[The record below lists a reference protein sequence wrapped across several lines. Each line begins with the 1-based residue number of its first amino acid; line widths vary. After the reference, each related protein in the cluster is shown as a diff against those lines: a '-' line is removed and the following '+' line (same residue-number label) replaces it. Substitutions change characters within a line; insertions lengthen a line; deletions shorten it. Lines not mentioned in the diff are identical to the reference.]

1 MYGWLWRH
9 LPGGLAAKATVM
21 LLLAFAAF
29 AVLWLWLFPWVYTT
43 FPV

>member
-1 MYGWLWRH
+1 MYGWLWRR
-9 LPGGLAAKATVM
+9 LPGGTSAKATAM
-21 LLLAFAAF
+21 LLLALAAF